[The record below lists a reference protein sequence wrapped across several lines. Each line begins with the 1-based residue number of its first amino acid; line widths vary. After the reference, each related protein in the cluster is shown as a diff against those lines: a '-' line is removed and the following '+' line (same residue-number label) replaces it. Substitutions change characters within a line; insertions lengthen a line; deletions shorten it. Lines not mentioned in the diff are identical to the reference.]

1 LSDDGSPEPEPST
14 VTQRDMNLPCAG
26 VARSLTARMT
36 RPSRRRRAA
45 GGSPPRAAAA
55 TEQTGRRAGARE
67 GVHEDARA
75 RRRGL
80 VTSRL
85 AAFVILASASGL
97 RAQGGAQGAEL
108 TRLLDSTR
116 RATQM
121 PAMAAAIVTRD
132 SIVAYDV
139 VGVRRT
145 GDPTAVTRDDRFHIG
160 SNTKA
165 MTAGLVALLVDE
177 GGLTWATT
185 LAELFPELATRMRPE
200 YRDVTVRDLLTHHSG
215 LVRDASG
222 DFGQGTGRERRE
234 RFVGW
239 VLTRPPASPRG
250 TLAYSNANYI
260 LAGAIVERLT
270 GESYEQLVVRRLLAP
285 LGLQDVRFGPPRAP
299 GRSDQPSGHIAGAF
313 GRWRADA
320 SEQTNPLYAPA
331 GDMNL
336 SVRDWALW
344 ARALLRAA
352 SGGPSPWKP
361 ETVAALLTPPVPA
374 DSMAMGWQVL
384 SRPWARPGGR
394 ILVHTGTNRLHF
406 SIAILAPE
414 TGFGILV
421 MTNHGGAEGEAAVA
435 GLANR
440 LRAGYTSGM
449 E

>member
-1 LSDDGSPEPEPST
+1 
-14 VTQRDMNLPCAG
+14 M
-26 VARSLTARMT
+26 
-36 RPSRRRRAA
+36 
-45 GGSPPRAAAA
+45 
-55 TEQTGRRAGARE
+55 
-67 GVHEDARA
+67 HEDAPA
-75 RRRGL
+75 RRREPAASG
-80 VTSRL
+80 V
-85 AAFVILASASGL
+85 AAFVILASATGL
-97 RAQGGAQGAEL
+97 HAQGGIQGAEF

-116 RATQM
+116 RATNM

-132 SIVAYDV
+132 SVLAYDV
-139 VGVRRT
+139 VGVRRK
-145 GDPTAVTRDDRFHIG
+145 GDPATATRGDRFHIG

-177 GGLTWATT
+177 GRLTWAAT

-222 DFGQGTGRERRE
+222 DFGRGTAWEQRE

-250 TLAYSNANYI
+250 TLGYSNANYV
-260 LAGAIVERLT
+260 LAGALVERLA
-270 GESYEQLVVRRLLAP
+270 GESYEQLLVRRLLAP
-285 LGLQDVRFGPPRAP
+285 LGLKNVRFGPPRAP
-299 GRSDQPSGHIAGAF
+299 GRYDQPSGHIAGAF

-331 GDMNL
+331 GDLNL
-336 SVRDWALW
+336 SVHDWALW
-344 ARALLRAA
+344 AQALLRAA

-361 ETVAALLTPPVPA
+361 ETLAALLTPPVPA

-394 ILVHTGTNRLHF
+394 ILAHTGTNRLHF

-421 MTNHGGAEGEAAVA
+421 MTNHGGAEGEAAVT

-449 E
+449 N